1 MPNTMTAF
9 DTLAPTYDHDFTH
22 TPLGLI
28 LRQKAQAR
36 LQRFI
41 KPGIRVLELGCGTG
55 EDAQWL
61 GEQGIS
67 LIATDASPLMR
78 EHARSKTQ
86 HFPHVQVE
94 VLDMNTPP
102 TDWPKIQFDLVFSH
116 FGALNCVTDMQPLVN
131 WLSPR
136 VKIGGHVCLMVM
148 SPSCLWERLWYT
160 LRGNPGKAFRRRGT
174 TFFQPHPMQ
183 RGMLIRY
190 PSIEA
195 LTQAFAPHFRTLYA
209 EPMGLFI
216 PPSELFGMVEKRPW
230 LKRSLLALESRFG
243 DRQALSRWADHYTLM
258 LERV

>member
-1 MPNTMTAF
+1 MTAF
-9 DTLAPTYDHDFTH
+9 DSLAPTYDDDFTH

-28 LRQKAQAR
+28 LRRRAQAR

-41 KPGIRVLELGCGTG
+41 KPGIHVLELGCGTG

-67 LIATDASPLMR
+67 LIATDASPRMR
-78 EHARSKTQ
+78 ELARAKTL

-94 VLDMNTPP
+94 ALDMNMPP

-116 FGALNCVTDMQPLVN
+116 FGALNCVDDVGPLVN
-131 WLSPR
+131 WLIPR
-136 VKIGGHVCLMVM
+136 VKVGGHVCLMVM

-160 LRGNPGKAFRRRGT
+160 ARGDLRKAFRRRHT
-174 TFFQPHPMQ
+174 TFFQPDSRHHVMTI
-183 RGMLIRY
+183 LY
-190 PSIEA
+190 PSIET
-195 LTQAFAPHFRTLYA
+195 LTQAFAPQFRLLSA

-243 DRQALSRWADHYTLM
+243 DRHSLARWADHYTLV
-258 LERV
+258 LQRV